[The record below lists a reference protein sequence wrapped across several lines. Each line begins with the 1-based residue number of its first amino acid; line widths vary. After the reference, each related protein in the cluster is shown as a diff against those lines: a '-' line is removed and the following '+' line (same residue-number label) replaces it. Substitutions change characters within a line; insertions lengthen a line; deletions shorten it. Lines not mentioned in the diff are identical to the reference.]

1 MVETAPSL
9 RRYPTT
15 RTVAVGTL
23 WNVLGRAVPQ
33 LVALITIPLLI
44 NMLGPSRF
52 GIFALAMALIGVSG
66 LVDLGIG
73 RALTRG
79 VAERLHAG
87 HEDQAAVLV
96 KTGLLVLGGL
106 GIVSGLLAATL
117 AHTLAYH
124 VISVPADLRHETEMA
139 LYVICM
145 TIPLVVLNSAL
156 WGVIT
161 ALDLFR
167 PGNLANGSIV
177 ALSYA
182 GQLLVLYVCNSLAA
196 VMLVFFA
203 SRILSLLA
211 YWKLCR
217 AAMPMLATS
226 RIDRADI
233 RPLLR
238 IGGWMT
244 ISNIVFPILSCID
257 RFMIAMVLSAAAV
270 GYYATPADLM
280 GRVHIITAATVVSLF
295 PAIAASHR
303 TDPNCAAVLFG
314 RSIVTISVVLFPVAA
329 VAGAFSTE
337 LLTLW
342 IGADYASL
350 AAPVLRILAAST
362 LLAAADGIV
371 VTLLD
376 AIGLP
381 RINAKFSVVEL
392 ILYVP
397 LLFLTLHLFGYVG
410 AAVAYVIRV
419 AIDFHI
425 RLWLASKFYP
435 TIAPTGRRVAL
446 TALTGTALL
455 LAPSAVSGLAAR
467 CVAVCLVTVVFA
479 AIVYGRSVTAEE
491 RSRFRSQL
499 SGMWSRLPTGRTA
512 SRIER
517 GAR

>member
-1 MVETAPSL
+1 MVETVLSL

-79 VAERLHAG
+79 VAERLHAE

-96 KTGLLVLGGL
+96 KTGLLVLGCL
-106 GIVSGLLAATL
+106 GIVSGLVAASL

-124 VISVPADLRHETEMA
+124 VINVPAELRHETEMA

-167 PGNLANGSIV
+167 PGNLASGTIV

-182 GQLLVLYVCNSLAA
+182 GQLLILYVFNSLAA

-203 SRILSLLA
+203 SRIVSLLA

-217 AAMPMLATS
+217 DAMPKLATS

-244 ISNIVFPILSCID
+244 VSNIVFPILGCID

-270 GYYATPADLM
+270 GYYATPSELM
-280 GRVHIITAATVVSLF
+280 GRVHIITGATMISLF
-295 PAIAASHR
+295 PAIAASYR
-303 TDPNCAAVLFG
+303 INPLGATALFG
-314 RSIVTISVVLFPVAA
+314 RSIITMCAVLFPVAA
-329 VAGAFSTE
+329 VAGAFSNE

-342 IGADYASL
+342 VGADYASN

-381 RINAKFSVVEL
+381 KINAKFSVVEL

-397 LLFLTLHLFGYVG
+397 LLFLALHLFGYVG
-410 AAVAYVIRV
+410 AAVAYVVRV
-419 AIDFHI
+419 AIDFHV
-425 RLWLASKFYP
+425 RLWLAGKFYP
-435 TIAPTGRRVAL
+435 AIAPTGRRVAL

-455 LAPSAVSGLAAR
+455 LAPSLVSGLAAR
-467 CVAVCLVTVVFA
+467 CVGVCLVTAVFA
-479 AIVYGRSVTAEE
+479 AVVYTRSATAEE
-491 RSRFRSQL
+491 RLRFRSQL
-499 SGMWSRLPTGRTA
+499 SAMWSRLPAGRAA
-512 SRIER
+512 SRIWR